1 MALPFD
7 RAFGTLAVAHAR
19 QRFAAAPAAPYGGAR
34 RGDEG
39 GAPAAEPLRWRC
51 MAALPAM
58 ITAASQSAVRGG
70 RFAAAPTAAAGPTT
84 TLVTWLY
91 CRTVRLGPT
100 CSSAKERKAPG
111 RKPTQNC
118 TFRGIYFVNIVKNF
132 VK

>member
-1 MALPFD
+1 MHIFWKNLGIEPKTFCHSPAERMTSLVAVYSSLLPNLVSCIPVALP
-7 RAFGTLAVAHAR
+7 
-19 QRFAAAPAAPYGGAR
+19 P
-34 RGDEG
+34 
-39 GAPAAEPLRWRC
+39 
-51 MAALPAM
+51 
-58 ITAASQSAVRGG
+58 S
-70 RFAAAPTAAAGPTT
+70 TT